1 MLQDEDYDS
10 DTSDE
15 DFVPQGVESDDEPI
29 SGGEEDEEEDEGDED
44 GEGKSAAKDKKK
56 KKKGKKK
63 KGKKQNPL
71 LAHVGEKEDE
81 TEEKDTEQ
89 DAVKEE
95 KDKKKEDNLWADFL
109 ADVEDKPSPPPK
121 PKASSWAALL
131 GKKSSS
137 NANSTSAN
145 PVATTVKKEE
155 PKKDLKK
162 ESQDNKPSTVK
173 ITKVFEFAGEE
184 VRIEKEVDAN
194 SAEAKAAIL
203 TPESSASVDKKSSA
217 VAGVGGMKRP
227 AGLSNIIGLLDNKK
241 QKLTTLEKTKLDWN
255 NFKAEEGID
264 EELES
269 HKKSKHGYL
278 DKQAFLERADVRQ
291 FEIERAMRQS
301 KRSNR

>member
-29 SGGEEDEEEDEGDED
+29 SGGEEEEDDDLDED

-56 KKKGKKK
+56 KGRKK
-63 KGKKQNPL
+63 KGKKTNPL
-71 LAHVGEKEDE
+71 LAHIEDKEQD
-81 TEEKDTEQ
+81 TEEKDAEQ
-89 DAVKEE
+89 DVVSSE

-137 NANSTSAN
+137 SANSTSAH
-145 PVATTVKKEE
+145 PVSATVKKEE

-162 ESQDNKPSTVK
+162 ENQDNKPSTVK

-194 SAEAKAAIL
+194 SAEAKAATL
-203 TPESSASVDKKSSA
+203 TPESSTTLDKKASP
-217 VAGVGGMKRP
+217 VGGLGGVKRP

-255 NFKAEEGID
+255 SFKAEEGID

-278 DKQAFLERADVRQ
+278 DKQAFLERADIRQ

>member
-29 SGGEEDEEEDEGDED
+29 SGGEEEEDDDLDED

-56 KKKGKKK
+56 KGRKK
-63 KGKKQNPL
+63 KGKKTNPL
-71 LAHVGEKEDE
+71 LAHIEDKEQD
-81 TEEKDTEQ
+81 TEEKEAEQ
-89 DAVKEE
+89 DVVSSE

-137 NANSTSAN
+137 SANSTSAH
-145 PVATTVKKEE
+145 PVSATVKKEE

-162 ESQDNKPSTVK
+162 EDQDNKPSTVK

-194 SAEAKAAIL
+194 SAEAKAATL
-203 TPESSASVDKKSSA
+203 TPESSTTLDKKASP
-217 VAGVGGMKRP
+217 VGGLGGVKRP

-255 NFKAEEGID
+255 SFKAEEGID

-278 DKQAFLERADVRQ
+278 DKQAFLERADIRQ

>member
-29 SGGEEDEEEDEGDED
+29 SGGEEEEDDDLDED

-56 KKKGKKK
+56 KGRKK
-63 KGKKQNPL
+63 KGKKTNPL
-71 LAHVGEKEDE
+71 LAHIEDKEQD
-81 TEEKDTEQ
+81 TEEREAEQ
-89 DAVKEE
+89 DVVSSE

-137 NANSTSAN
+137 SANSTSAH
-145 PVATTVKKEE
+145 PVSATVKKEE

-162 ESQDNKPSTVK
+162 ENQDNKPSTVK

-194 SAEAKAAIL
+194 SAEAKAATL
-203 TPESSASVDKKSSA
+203 TPESSTTLDKKASP
-217 VAGVGGMKRP
+217 VGGLGGVKRP

-255 NFKAEEGID
+255 SFKAEEGID

-278 DKQAFLERADVRQ
+278 DKQAFLERADIRQ

>member
-29 SGGEEDEEEDEGDED
+29 SGGEEEEDDDLDED

-56 KKKGKKK
+56 KGRKK
-63 KGKKQNPL
+63 KGKKTNPL
-71 LAHVGEKEDE
+71 LAHIEDKEQD
-81 TEEKDTEQ
+81 TEEKDAEQ
-89 DAVKEE
+89 DVVSSE

-137 NANSTSAN
+137 SANSTSAH
-145 PVATTVKKEE
+145 PVSATVKKEE
-155 PKKDLKK
+155 PKKDQKK
-162 ESQDNKPSTVK
+162 ENQDNKPSTVK

-194 SAEAKAAIL
+194 SAEAKAATL
-203 TPESSASVDKKSSA
+203 TPESSTTLDKKASP
-217 VAGVGGMKRP
+217 VGGLGGVKRP

-255 NFKAEEGID
+255 SFKAEEGID

-278 DKQAFLERADVRQ
+278 DKQAFLERADIRQ

>member
-29 SGGEEDEEEDEGDED
+29 SGGEEEEDDDLDED

-56 KKKGKKK
+56 KGRKK
-63 KGKKQNPL
+63 KGKKTNPL
-71 LAHVGEKEDE
+71 LAHIEDKEQD
-81 TEEKDTEQ
+81 TEEKEAEQ
-89 DAVKEE
+89 DVVSSE

-137 NANSTSAN
+137 SANSTSAH
-145 PVATTVKKEE
+145 PVSATVKKEE

-162 ESQDNKPSTVK
+162 ENQDNKPSTVK

-194 SAEAKAAIL
+194 SAEAKAATL
-203 TPESSASVDKKSSA
+203 TPESSTTLDKKASP
-217 VAGVGGMKRP
+217 VGGLGGVKRP

-255 NFKAEEGID
+255 SFKAEEGID

-278 DKQAFLERADVRQ
+278 DKQAFLERADIRQ

>member
-1 MLQDEDYDS
+1 MGKENQ
-10 DTSDE
+10 
-15 DFVPQGVESDDEPI
+15 QQKI
-29 SGGEEDEEEDEGDED
+29 KRKKEGR
-44 GEGKSAAKDKKK
+44 KRAKKT
-56 KKKGKKK
+56 
-63 KGKKQNPL
+63 NPL
-71 LAHVGEKEDE
+71 LAHIEDKEQD
-81 TEEKDTEQ
+81 TEEREAEQ
-89 DAVKEE
+89 DVVSSE

-137 NANSTSAN
+137 SANSTSAH
-145 PVATTVKKEE
+145 PVSATVKKEE

-162 ESQDNKPSTVK
+162 EDQDNKPSTVK

-194 SAEAKAAIL
+194 SAEAKAATL
-203 TPESSASVDKKSSA
+203 TPESSTTLDKKASP
-217 VAGVGGMKRP
+217 VGGLGGVKRP

-255 NFKAEEGID
+255 SFKAEEGID

-278 DKQAFLERADVRQ
+278 DKQAFLERADIRQ

>member
-15 DFVPQGVESDDEPI
+15 DFVPQGVESDDEPV
-29 SGGEEDEEEDEGDED
+29 SGGEEEEEDDLDED

-56 KKKGKKK
+56 KGRKKK
-63 KGKKQNPL
+63 AKKQNPL
-71 LAHVGEKEDE
+71 LAHIEDEEQNVEEKE
-81 TEEKDTEQ
+81 TTQ
-89 DAVKEE
+89 YAVSNE
-95 KDKKKEDNLWADFL
+95 KDKKKEENLWADFL

-137 NANSTSAN
+137 SANSTSGN
-145 PVATTVKKEE
+145 PVAATVKKEE
-155 PKKDLKK
+155 PKKDVKK
-162 ESQDNKPSTVK
+162 ENQDNEPSTVK

-194 SAEAKAAIL
+194 SAEAKAATL
-203 TPESSASVDKKSSA
+203 TPESSTTVDKKTSP
-217 VAGVGGMKRP
+217 VGGFGGVKRP

-255 NFKAEEGID
+255 SFKAEEGID

-278 DKQAFLERADVRQ
+278 DKQAFLERADIRQ

>member
-29 SGGEEDEEEDEGDED
+29 SGGEEEEDDDLDED
-44 GEGKSAAKDKKK
+44 GEGKSSAKDKKK
-56 KKKGKKK
+56 KGRKK
-63 KGKKQNPL
+63 KGKKTNPL
-71 LAHVGEKEDE
+71 LAHIEDKEQD
-81 TEEKDTEQ
+81 TEEKDAEQ
-89 DAVKEE
+89 DVVSSE

-137 NANSTSAN
+137 SANSTSAH
-145 PVATTVKKEE
+145 PVSATVKKEE

-162 ESQDNKPSTVK
+162 EDQDNKPSTVK

-194 SAEAKAAIL
+194 SAEAKAATL
-203 TPESSASVDKKSSA
+203 TPESSTTLDKKASP
-217 VAGVGGMKRP
+217 VGGLGGVKRP

-255 NFKAEEGID
+255 SFKAEEGID

-278 DKQAFLERADVRQ
+278 DKQAFLERADIRQ

>member
-29 SGGEEDEEEDEGDED
+29 SGGEEEEEDDLDED

-56 KKKGKKK
+56 KGRKK
-63 KGKKQNPL
+63 KGKKTNPL
-71 LAHVGEKEDE
+71 LAHIEDKEQD
-81 TEEKDTEQ
+81 TEEKDAEQ
-89 DAVKEE
+89 DVVSSE

-137 NANSTSAN
+137 SANSTSAH
-145 PVATTVKKEE
+145 PVSATVKKEE

-162 ESQDNKPSTVK
+162 ENQDNKPSTVK

-194 SAEAKAAIL
+194 SAEAKAATL
-203 TPESSASVDKKSSA
+203 TPESSTTLDKKASP
-217 VAGVGGMKRP
+217 VGGLGGVKRP

-255 NFKAEEGID
+255 SFKAEEGID

-278 DKQAFLERADVRQ
+278 DKQAFLERADIRQ

>member
-29 SGGEEDEEEDEGDED
+29 SGGEEEEDDDLDED

-56 KKKGKKK
+56 KGRKK
-63 KGKKQNPL
+63 KGKKTNPL
-71 LAHVGEKEDE
+71 LAHIEDKEQD
-81 TEEKDTEQ
+81 TEEKDAEQ
-89 DAVKEE
+89 DVVSSE

-137 NANSTSAN
+137 SANSTSAH
-145 PVATTVKKEE
+145 PVSATVKKEE

-162 ESQDNKPSTVK
+162 EDQDNKPSTVK

-194 SAEAKAAIL
+194 SAEAKAATL
-203 TPESSASVDKKSSA
+203 TPESSTTLDKKASP
-217 VAGVGGMKRP
+217 VGGLGGVKRP

-255 NFKAEEGID
+255 SFKAEEGID

-278 DKQAFLERADVRQ
+278 DKQAFLERADIRQ

>member
-29 SGGEEDEEEDEGDED
+29 SGGEEEEDDDLDED

-56 KKKGKKK
+56 KGRKK
-63 KGKKQNPL
+63 KGKKTNPL
-71 LAHVGEKEDE
+71 LAHIEDKEQD
-81 TEEKDTEQ
+81 TEEKDAEQ
-89 DAVKEE
+89 DVVSSE

-121 PKASSWAALL
+121 PKASSWATLL

-137 NANSTSAN
+137 SANSTSAH
-145 PVATTVKKEE
+145 PVSATVKKEE

-162 ESQDNKPSTVK
+162 ENQDNKPSTVK

-194 SAEAKAAIL
+194 SAEAKAATL
-203 TPESSASVDKKSSA
+203 TPESSTTLDKKASP
-217 VAGVGGMKRP
+217 VGGLGGVKRP

-255 NFKAEEGID
+255 SFKAEEGID

-278 DKQAFLERADVRQ
+278 DKQAFLERADIRQ

>member
-1 MLQDEDYDS
+1 MQKLLTLTRLPLHPLHTTLRMKHPPHTVRVGENGPGFRRVLAGRNLLKS
-10 DTSDE
+10 
-15 DFVPQGVESDDEPI
+15 VESDDEPI
-29 SGGEEDEEEDEGDED
+29 SGGEEEEDDDLDED

-56 KKKGKKK
+56 KGRKK
-63 KGKKQNPL
+63 KGQK
-71 LAHVGEKEDE
+71 
-81 TEEKDTEQ
+81 TEEKEAEQ
-89 DAVKEE
+89 DVVSSE

-137 NANSTSAN
+137 SANSTS
-145 PVATTVKKEE
+145 E
-155 PKKDLKK
+155 PKKETQKTK
-162 ESQDNKPSTVK
+162 NQDNKSSTVK

-194 SAEAKAAIL
+194 SAEAKAATL
-203 TPESSASVDKKSSA
+203 TPESSTTLDKKASP
-217 VAGVGGMKRP
+217 VGGVKRP

-255 NFKAEEGID
+255 SFKAEEGID

-278 DKQAFLERADVRQ
+278 DKQAFLERADIRQ

>member
-29 SGGEEDEEEDEGDED
+29 SGGEEEEDDDLDED

-56 KKKGKKK
+56 KGRKK
-63 KGKKQNPL
+63 KGKKTNPL
-71 LAHVGEKEDE
+71 LAHIEDKEQD
-81 TEEKDTEQ
+81 TEEKEAEQ
-89 DAVKEE
+89 DVVSSE

-137 NANSTSAN
+137 SANSTSAH
-145 PVATTVKKEE
+145 PVSATVKKEE

-162 ESQDNKPSTVK
+162 ENQDNKPSTVK

-194 SAEAKAAIL
+194 SAEAKAATF
-203 TPESSASVDKKSSA
+203 TPESSTTLDKKASP
-217 VAGVGGMKRP
+217 VGGLGGVKRP

-255 NFKAEEGID
+255 SFKAEEGID

-278 DKQAFLERADVRQ
+278 DKQAFLERADIRQ

>member
-29 SGGEEDEEEDEGDED
+29 SGGEEEEDDDLDED
-44 GEGKSAAKDKKK
+44 GEGKSSAKDKKK
-56 KKKGKKK
+56 KGRKK
-63 KGKKQNPL
+63 KGKKTNPL
-71 LAHVGEKEDE
+71 LAHIEDKEQD
-81 TEEKDTEQ
+81 TEEKEAEQ
-89 DAVKEE
+89 DVVSSE

-137 NANSTSAN
+137 SANSTSAH
-145 PVATTVKKEE
+145 PVSATVKKEE

-162 ESQDNKPSTVK
+162 ENQDNKPSTVK

-194 SAEAKAAIL
+194 SAEAKAATL
-203 TPESSASVDKKSSA
+203 TPESSTTLDKKASP
-217 VAGVGGMKRP
+217 VGGLGGVKRP

-255 NFKAEEGID
+255 SFKAEEGID

-278 DKQAFLERADVRQ
+278 DKQAFLERADIRQ